1 MRGVTSTQTGSRAVV
16 KKIDVVIG
24 TRPEAIKMAPVVK
37 ELRKS
42 DRFSV
47 RVISTGQHT
56 DMLRQ
61 ALSFFEL
68 SPDADL
74 AIMKRVQSLD
84 HITSSVILGVGGLFD
99 SERPDAVLVHGD
111 TTTTFAAS
119 LAAFHRR
126 IPIGHVEAGLRSFDM
141 KLPFPEEMNR
151 TFTDRL
157 AHWLFAPTEN
167 AASNLLR
174 ERPDEKNLYVTGN
187 TVIDALYSALD
198 IIADTASP
206 ALSGL
211 EGFPFI
217 LMTAHRRESWGEA
230 MEQICL
236 ALSEILRRHGH
247 MRALVPMHRNPAV
260 RDTVEN
266 ILGDNDRTILC
277 EPLDYPDF
285 VRALKDCK
293 IILSDSGGVQEEAS
307 ALGKPVVVLRDVT
320 ERPEAVESGTAI
332 IAGTKTEEIV
342 NIADR
347 LLSDEEEY
355 RRIEDRKN
363 KNPFGDGAAS
373 VRIADIL
380 EKNFA
385 GVVY

>member
-1 MRGVTSTQTGSRAVV
+1 MRGMTSNQAGV
-16 KKIDVVIG
+16 KKIDIVMG

-37 ELRKS
+37 ELRKR
-42 DRFSV
+42 DNFSV
-47 RVISTGQHT
+47 RVISTGQHA

-74 AIMKRVQSLD
+74 AIMKREQSLD
-84 HITSSVILGVGGLFD
+84 YITASVLLGVGELFD

-151 TFTDRL
+151 TLTDRV
-157 AHWLFAPTEN
+157 AHWLFAPTER
-167 AASNLLR
+167 AACNLRR

-198 IIADTASP
+198 LLTDTASP
-206 ALSGL
+206 ALSCL
-211 EGFPFI
+211 EGSPFI

-230 MEQICL
+230 MERICL

-260 RDTVEN
+260 RDTMKK
-266 ILGDNDRTILC
+266 ILGDDDRAILC
-277 EPLDYPDF
+277 DPLDYPDF

-307 ALGKPVVVLRDVT
+307 ALGKPVV
-320 ERPEAVESGTAI
+320 
-332 IAGTKTEEIV
+332 
-342 NIADR
+342 
-347 LLSDEEEY
+347 
-355 RRIEDRKN
+355 
-363 KNPFGDGAAS
+363 
-373 VRIADIL
+373 
-380 EKNFA
+380 
-385 GVVY
+385 

>member
-1 MRGVTSTQTGSRAVV
+1 MGKV
-16 KKIDVVIG
+16 KRIDVVIG

-37 ELRKS
+37 ELRK
-42 DRFSV
+42 REGFSV
-47 RVISTGQHT
+47 RLISTGQHT

-84 HITSSVILGVGGLFD
+84 YITASVIQGVGELFD

-141 KLPFPEEMNR
+141 QLPFPEEMNR
-151 TFTDRL
+151 TLTDRL
-157 AHWLFAPTEN
+157 AHWLFAPTDV

-174 ERPDEKNLYVTGN
+174 ERPGEKNLYVTGN
-187 TVIDALYSALD
+187 TVIDALYAAVGLIATADSPALQ
-198 IIADTASP
+198 ASP
-206 ALSGL
+206 ALAGL
-211 EGFPFI
+211 EDFPFI

-230 MEQICL
+230 MERICL
-236 ALSEILRRHGH
+236 AMSEILRRHEH

-260 RDTVEN
+260 RDTIKD
-266 ILGDNDRTILC
+266 ILGDNERVILC

-293 IILSDSGGVQEEAS
+293 IILSDSGGIQEEAS

-320 ERPEAVESGTAI
+320 ERPEAAESGTAV
-332 IAGTKTEEIV
+332 IAGTKTEDIAG
-342 NIADR
+342 IADR
-347 LLSDEEEY
+347 LLSDEHEY

-363 KNPFGDGAAS
+363 NNPFGDGTAS

-385 GVVY
+385 RCVVY